1 MGISVTFRHMEPSME
16 LKSYVEEKVYKVK
29 KHFDCPVEA
38 SIVLKVEKFRH
49 VADMTLSIDGNN
61 IKAVEQTGDM
71 YSSIDKTI
79 DKIEEQ
85 LRRLLSRRR
94 EHKLENIKGGDFLD
108 GEIEAQDKL
117 GESEHK
123 IVKTERVDIKPMDI
137 NEAVMQLDLSKRNFL
152 VFTNCKSKN
161 ISVLYKRRDGDLGL
175 IEACTK

>member
-1 MGISVTFRHMEPSME
+1 MGISVTFRHMEPSTE
-16 LKSYVEEKVYKVK
+16 LKAYVEEKVHKLK
-29 KHFDCPVEA
+29 KYFDCPVEA
-38 SIVLKVEKFRH
+38 SVVLRVEKFRH
-49 VADMTLSIDGNN
+49 IADMTFSIDGNK

-71 YSSIDKTI
+71 YSSIDKTM

-94 EHKLENIKGGDFLD
+94 EYNLENIKAGDFLD

-117 GESEHK
+117 SESEPK

-137 NEAVMQLDLSKRNFL
+137 NEAVMQLGLSKGNFL

-161 ISVLYKRRDGDLGL
+161 ISVLYKRRDGHLGL
-175 IEACTK
+175 IEVCTK